1 MGKFTISMA
10 MFHVAIYVCLPG
22 RVSKAGQSCDRFF
35 WPMRKKLGQLSP
47 HWPEKTGRVLD
58 L

>member
-22 RVSKAGQSCDRFF
+22 RVSKAGQSCDF
-35 WPMRKKLGQLSP
+35 LANA
-47 HWPEKTGRVLD
+47 EKTWSVESSLA
-58 L
+58 